1 LNEHLASVAL
11 KQFPITLLIA
21 ARAKHRGFKT
31 EEQEL
36 AYNLHVIGASQ
47 LHMQWGVTLSSF
59 RQDQASHDNRAGLS
73 RHREQ
78 ALDELALA
86 GEDSSLRRQL
96 RITSRSN
103 WAKDRSTLSVSR
115 PNTDKMGLFCPSGAS
130 LPDEFRCNSSSNSS
144 SSVRRALP
152 GAAGSCTIAR
162 TSSKPS
168 DPPK

>member
-115 PNTDKMGLFCPSGAS
+115 PSTDKNGPL
-130 LPDEFRCNSSSNSS
+130 LPFRGIAAGRV
-144 SSVRRALP
+144 SVQLVLQLVLI
-152 GAAGSCTIAR
+152 GAAGAPRCCRFVYHRPHKQQTE
-162 TSSKPS
+162 
-168 DPPK
+168 